1 MKTISDG
8 STADYY
14 ELPEG
19 AAELQDLISHRNM
32 NAQIGEIFRACYR
45 YGLAEHSSMLRDAK
59 KIAFYAQAEVE
70 RLEQSLEKDGWNV
83 DLGAEMDRLREQF
96 PAVED
101 VKPVAYSKPSWE
113 ESPECANWL
122 AQDRDGI
129 WRWFSDKP
137 SPMYGYW
144 GRGHVGS
151 IVKWAGLGDYN
162 LNWHETLEERPGKPS
177 WDDAPEWAQWLS
189 QGADGAWKF
198 HSTRPKFFDG
208 WGWLSTCLDKQ
219 IFAGHGKP
227 NPRWHETL
235 ESRP

>member
-1 MKTISDG
+1 
-8 STADYY
+8 
-14 ELPEG
+14 
-19 AAELQDLISHRNM
+19 
-32 NAQIGEIFRACYR
+32 
-45 YGLAEHSSMLRDAK
+45 
-59 KIAFYAQAEVE
+59 
-70 RLEQSLEKDGWNV
+70 
-83 DLGAEMDRLREQF
+83 MDRLREQF
-96 PAVED
+96 PAVEPD
-101 VKPVAYSKPSWE
+101 GGKPSWDDAPEWAQWLAQDRDGQWFWFRDKPVTGQNCWATQSGSRSEHACVRDTKPSWHETLEERPASCDKPSWE

-122 AQDRDGI
+122 AQDGDGI

-162 LNWHETLEERPGKPS
+162 VNWRETLEERPGKPS

-235 ESRP
+235 EQRP